1 MIKVTCNEGCNEE
14 FILIS
19 LGTEQLKEDIER
31 VGFSC
36 PHCGKVYISHYTND
50 EIKELKDKLSK
61 LLKKSRKRNISNYLI
76 GKYQKQ
82 VDNIQVQIKTTSD
95 NLRKEIEA
103 S

>member
-1 MIKVTCNEGCNEE
+1 VIKMTCDEGCNEE

-19 LGTEQLKEDIER
+19 LGTEQVKDDVER

-36 PHCGKVYISHYTND
+36 PHCGKVYISHYSND
-50 EIKELKDKLSK
+50 EINKLKDDLSK
-61 LLKKSRKRNISNYLI
+61 ALKKSRKRNLSNYLI
-76 GKYQKQ
+76 KKFEKQ
-82 VDNIQVQIKTTSD
+82 VNDIQAQIKTTSE